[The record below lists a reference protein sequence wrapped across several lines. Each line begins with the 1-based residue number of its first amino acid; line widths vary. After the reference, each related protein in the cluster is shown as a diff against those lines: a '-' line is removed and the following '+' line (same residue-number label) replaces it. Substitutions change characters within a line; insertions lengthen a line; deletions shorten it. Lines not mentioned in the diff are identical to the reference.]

1 MNPGEC
7 PEITTG
13 YKIPIK
19 QITGQDT
26 TLHPVSYV
34 TEHNSWVH
42 SRWIEIPL
50 SILNSSTAYC
60 RKE

>member
-26 TLHPVSYV
+26 TLHPVSYA
-34 TEHNSWVH
+34 TAHNSWVH
-42 SRWIEIPL
+42 SRWIEISPQQ
-50 SILNSSTAYC
+50 NNT
-60 RKE
+60 

>member
-1 MNPGEC
+1 MNTGEC

-26 TLHPVSYV
+26 TLYPVSYA

-42 SRWIEIPL
+42 SRRIEISPQQD
-50 SILNSSTAYC
+50 NT
-60 RKE
+60 